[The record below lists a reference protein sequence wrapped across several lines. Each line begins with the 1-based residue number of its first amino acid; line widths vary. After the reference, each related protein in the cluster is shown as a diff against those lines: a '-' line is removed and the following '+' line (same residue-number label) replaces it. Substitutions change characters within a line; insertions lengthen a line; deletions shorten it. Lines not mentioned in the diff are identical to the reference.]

1 MSSPISELY
10 SNKEIFSSPV
20 LEVSMNNLR
29 KIRKK
34 KKLTQQEIAD
44 IIDVSRTE
52 ARRKEQGKTVLN
64 ENEIRKLCKAL
75 DIRADYLLGLTEDN
89 KGDV

>member
-1 MSSPISELY
+1 
-10 SNKEIFSSPV
+10 
-20 LEVSMNNLR
+20 MNNLR

-64 ENEIRKLCKAL
+64 ENQIRKLCKAL
-75 DIRADYLLGLTEDN
+75 DIRADYLLGLTENN